1 MIMMK
6 EATGNMYEFITHTWN
21 PVLGKCPHD
30 CKYCYVIYKYG
41 EMINETLRFDR
52 ECLRDDFGAG
62 KFIFVGSGVDLFA
75 NDIPEEWITR
85 ALDKCHQDNNDLFGV
100 RNRFLF
106 QSKNPSRML
115 QFIDHPVFQSSVVCT
130 TIESNRYYSSIM
142 NHAPHI
148 EERALAMSEIASK
161 GIETYLTIEPIM
173 AFDRDDLVRLIRM
186 CRPTQ
191 VNIGANTNLK
201 KRIPEPSKQE
211 IYDLV
216 NEIKNECKVELK
228 SNLDRLIS

>member
-1 MIMMK
+1 MLNK
-6 EATGNMYEFITHTWN
+6 ANGNMYGFITDTWN

-41 EMINETLRFDR
+41 QMKNENLRVDKD
-52 ECLRDDFGAG
+52 CLNDDFGTG

-75 NDIPEEWITR
+75 SDIPEEWITR

-106 QSKNPSRML
+106 QSKNPSRIL
-115 QFIDHPVFQSSVVCT
+115 HFIDHPIFQSSVVCT
-130 TIESNRYYSSIM
+130 TIESNRYYPSIM

-148 EERALAMSEIASK
+148 EERALAMNEIANR
-161 GIETYLTIEPIM
+161 GMETYLTIEPIM
-173 AFDRDDLVRLIRM
+173 AFDREELVRLIRM

-191 VNIGANTNLK
+191 VNIGANTYTK
-201 KRIPEPSKQE
+201 IRIPEPTREE
-211 IYDLV
+211 IFDLV

-228 SNLDRLIS
+228 SNLDRLLS